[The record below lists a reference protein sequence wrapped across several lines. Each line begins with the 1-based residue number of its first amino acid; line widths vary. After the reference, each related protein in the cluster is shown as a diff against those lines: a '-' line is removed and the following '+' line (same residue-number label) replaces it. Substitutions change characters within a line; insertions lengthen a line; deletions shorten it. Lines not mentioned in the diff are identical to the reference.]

1 MNNQEI
7 VSKLWNLCN
16 VLRDDGIT
24 YHQYVTELTY
34 ILFLKMAKETGAESQ
49 IPKEYRWEILKSKS
63 GIDLKKYYK
72 DLLAHLG
79 ENCTGRVR
87 EIYQGAATN
96 IDEPKNLEKIIAT
109 INDLDW
115 FSAHEEGLGD
125 LYEGL
130 LEKNANEKKSGA
142 GQYFTPRV
150 LIDVMTRLM
159 KPQPGERCN
168 DPACGTFGFM
178 IAAHRYVKEH
188 TDDFF
193 DLDADTA
200 KFERDA
206 AFTGCELVHDTH
218 RLALMNAML
227 HDINGD
233 IMLGDTL
240 SNQGKVMRDFD
251 LVLTNPPFGT
261 KKGGERAT
269 RDDFTFPTSNKQL
282 NFLQHIYRSLKTN
295 GKARA
300 AVVLPDN
307 VLFADGDGERIRVDL
322 MDKCN
327 LHTVL
332 RLPTGI
338 FYAQGVKTN
347 VLFFTRGTTDN
358 DNTKEVWFYDLRTN
372 MPSFGKTNPLKQ
384 EHFASFEAAY
394 EAPDRRKVKD
404 ERWNVFTRAQIADK
418 GNSLDLG
425 LIRDDS
431 IVDYEDLPDPIV
443 SGEEAIAQLEEAVDL
458 LQSVVNEL
466 RSLG

>member
-1 MNNQEI
+1 MTTQEI

-34 ILFLKMAKETGAESQ
+34 ILFLKMAKETGADSQ
-49 IPKEYRWEILKSKS
+49 IPENYRWDKLTTKS
-63 GIDLKKYYK
+63 GLELKKFYK
-72 DLLAHLG
+72 QLLSHLG
-79 ENCTGRVR
+79 ENGTGRVR
-87 EIYQGAATN
+87 EIYQGASTN

-109 INDLDW
+109 IDGLDW
-115 FSAHEEGLGD
+115 YSAKEEGLGT

-130 LEKNANEKKSGA
+130 LEKNASEKKSGA

-178 IAAHRYVKEH
+178 IAAYQYVKAN
-188 TDDFF
+188 TDDFY
-193 DLDADTA
+193 DLSADMA
-200 KFERDA
+200 EFEKKE

-227 HDINGD
+227 HDIEAP
-233 IMLGDTL
+233 ILLGDTL
-240 SNQGKVMRDFD
+240 SNFGKQMSSFD

-269 RDDFTFPTSNKQL
+269 RDDLTFTTSNKQL
-282 NFLQHIYRSLKTN
+282 NFLQHIYRSLKAN
-295 GKARA
+295 GNARA

-307 VLFADGDGERIRVDL
+307 VLFADGEGEKIRIDL

-347 VLFFTRGTTDN
+347 VLFFTRG
-358 DNTKEVWFYDLRTN
+358 K
-372 MPSFGKTNPLKQ
+372 
-384 EHFASFEAAY
+384 
-394 EAPDRRKVKD
+394 
-404 ERWNVFTRAQIADK
+404 ADK
-418 GNSLDLG
+418 EIG
-425 LIRDDS
+425 RAH
-431 IVDYEDLPDPIV
+431 V
-443 SGEEAIAQLEEAVDL
+443 
-458 LQSVVNEL
+458 
-466 RSLG
+466 